1 MTLQGKG
8 LLIGQLL
15 GCCDTMCKI
24 GHTSFWLATTSLSQC
39 KDAQVF
45 ALITTLMV
53 DIDEVTTLLEAE
65 DMEIPEPPGID
76 DVFMAEQSNWSK
88 GIADLLKWF

>member
-1 MTLQGKG
+1 
-8 LLIGQLL
+8 
-15 GCCDTMCKI
+15 
-24 GHTSFWLATTSLSQC
+24 
-39 KDAQVF
+39 
-45 ALITTLMV
+45 MV

-76 DVFMAEQSNWSK
+76 DVFMDEPSNWSK